1 MRARLIK
8 ITAAASMKDHL
19 LYHFLTTL
27 VSVRLE
33 HEQEMNNCIVI
44 FNKLANEALQSTKAA
59 HKRIDELSK
68 RLDELEK
75 KIEEDKKQN
84 KDDKKWMIGT
94 AIGAVALILNLI
106 KGGVGH

>member
-1 MRARLIK
+1 MDEIK
-8 ITAAASMKDHL
+8 DLQKGITEILVAIGKIETEIKQLSSMSGK
-19 LYHFLTTL
+19 
-27 VSVRLE
+27 LE
-33 HEQEMNNCIVI
+33 QTD
-44 FNKLANEALQSTKAA
+44 KLANEALQSTKAA

>member
-1 MRARLIK
+1 MDEIK
-8 ITAAASMKDHL
+8 DLQKGITEILVAIGKIETEIKQLSSMSGK
-19 LYHFLTTL
+19 
-27 VSVRLE
+27 LE
-33 HEQEMNNCIVI
+33 QTD
-44 FNKLANEALQSTKAA
+44 KLANEALQSTKAA

-68 RLDELEK
+68 QLDELEK